1 MKNMAPYPSAVLGG
15 SRSAAGGGDDRTFHV
30 PIVAQPAA
38 QRDGA
43 GRLEP
48 VLARR
53 LEPPVP
59 DELVRLA
66 IQLDVLK
73 QTKSNT

>member
-15 SRSAAGGGDDRTFHV
+15 SRSAAGGGDHWSFDV
-30 PIVAQPAA
+30 PVVSEPAP

-53 LEPPVP
+53 LKAPVP